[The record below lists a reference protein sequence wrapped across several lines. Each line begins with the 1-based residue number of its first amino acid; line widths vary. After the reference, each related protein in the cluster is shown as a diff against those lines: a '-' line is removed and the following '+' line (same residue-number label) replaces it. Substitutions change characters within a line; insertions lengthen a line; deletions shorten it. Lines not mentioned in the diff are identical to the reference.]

1 MPDRTVSPAAPDAHP
16 TSPPATAGLD
26 PARAVERFRELL
38 RIPTMSRNDIETT
51 RWEDFDAFV
60 EALPRLYPTLHDA
73 LELTVIARHSLL
85 YRWPGREPGAPTVL
99 MAHYDVVP
107 ATDEGWEHPPF
118 AADLDGEGEGQVI
131 WARGAIDDKGA
142 LVAILE
148 AVDSLVQA
156 GHLPLNDVYLSF
168 GHDEET
174 VGKGAQAIVAHLA
187 ERGVRP
193 ALVLDE
199 GGAIVEGV
207 FPAVSDPIA
216 MVGVSEKG
224 ITTLRLRVAQAGG
237 HASTPPR
244 MTATVRLA
252 RAITR
257 LNARPFPARL
267 SETNLLMIE
276 TLGGH
281 ATGPLRHVFT
291 RARLLKPL
299 MIAAFGRLSDETRAI
314 VRTTTAV
321 TRLSGSLASN
331 ALAEEAHAD
340 VNVRIAVG
348 STVEKSLR
356 HVRRAIRDPLVE
368 VLVVDANEPSPVS
381 PASGPEWDSVRE
393 SITAT
398 YAGVIVSPYVMLGAS
413 DSRHFTRISD
423 AVYRFTPF
431 ELSAEDRAT
440 LHARDER
447 IRVATWLRGINV
459 YATLLRSR

>member
-1 MPDRTVSPAAPDAHP
+1 V
-16 TSPPATAGLD
+16 D

-51 RWEDFDAFV
+51 RWEDFDAFL
-60 EALPRLYPTLHDA
+60 EALPRLYPDLHAA
-73 LELTVIARHSLL
+73 LERTVIARHSLL
-85 YRWPGREPGAPTVL
+85 YRWAGREPGAPTVL

-107 ATDEGWEHPPF
+107 ATEDGWEHPPF
-118 AADLDGEGEGQVI
+118 AAELDGEGEDRVLWG
-131 WARGAIDDKGA
+131 RGTLDDKGA

-148 AVDSLVQA
+148 AVDALVRA

-193 ALVLDE
+193 ALVVDE

-207 FPAVSDPIA
+207 FPAVSAPSA

-257 LNARPFPARL
+257 LNSRPFPARL

-276 TLGGH
+276 TLGAH
-281 ATGPLRHVFT
+281 ATGPLRQVFLH
-291 RARLLKPL
+291 ARLLKPL
-299 MIAAFGRLSDETRAI
+299 LIAAFGRLSDETRAI

-331 ALAEEAHAD
+331 ALAEEAEAD

-348 STVEKSLR
+348 SSVDETVR
-356 HVRRAIRDPLVE
+356 HLRRAIRDPLVE
-368 VLVVDANEPSPVS
+368 ILVIDANEPSPVS
-381 PASGPEWDSVRE
+381 PTSGPEWESLRD

-398 YAGVIVSPYVMLGAS
+398 YPGVIVSPYVMLGAS
-413 DSRHFTRISD
+413 DSRAFTRISD

-431 ELSAEDRAT
+431 ELSSDDRGT
-440 LHARDER
+440 LHARNER
-447 IRVATWLRGINV
+447 IRIATWLRGIGV

>member
-1 MPDRTVSPAAPDAHP
+1 MPDA
-16 TSPPATAGLD
+16 L
-26 PARAVERFRELL
+26 ERFRELL
-38 RIPTMSRNDIETT
+38 RIPTMSRNDIEATE
-51 RWEDFDAFV
+51 WEHFDAFV
-60 EALPRLYPTLHDA
+60 DALPRLYPALHATLERT
-73 LELTVIARHSLL
+73 LIARNSML

-118 AADLDGEGEGQVI
+118 AAELTGDGDEQVL
-131 WARGAIDDKGA
+131 WGRGTLDDKGA

-148 AVDSLVQA
+148 AVDTLIA
-156 GHLPLNDVYLSF
+156 EGHLPLHDVYLSF

-174 VGKGAQAIVAHLA
+174 VGKGAQAVVAHLA
-187 ERGVRP
+187 ERGIRP
-193 ALVLDE
+193 AIVVDE
-199 GGAIVEGV
+199 GGAIVEDV
-207 FPAVSDPIA
+207 FPAVHEPIA

-224 ITTLRLRVAQAGG
+224 ITTLRLQVAQAGG

-252 RAITR
+252 RAIMR
-257 LNARPFPARL
+257 LNGRPFPTRL
-267 SETNLLMIE
+267 SETNLQMIE
-276 TLGGH
+276 TLGAR

-291 RARLLKPL
+291 RARTLKPL

-314 VRTTTAV
+314 TRTTTAV

-331 ALAEEAHAD
+331 ALAEEASAD

-348 STVEKSLR
+348 STVEDTLR
-356 HVRRAIRDPLVE
+356 HVRRAIGDPEVR
-368 VLVVDANEPSPVS
+368 VLVIDANEPSPVS
-381 PASGPEWDSVRE
+381 PTSGPEWE
-393 SITAT
+393 SIRASIAETCPEA
-398 YAGVIVSPYVMLGAS
+398 IVSPYVMLGAS

-431 ELSAEDRAT
+431 EMSTDERGT
-440 LHARDER
+440 LHARNER
-447 IRVATWLRGINV
+447 IHVATWLRGIGF